1 MKRILLIDDE
11 IRLRDNTAELLELNG
26 YMLVKAQYGIE
37 GLNKAMV
44 FLPDLILCDVMMP
57 NCDGYDF
64 LLRIKKTHLSH
75 VPVILLTARTEIED
89 ESRGIYLGANKYIT
103 KPFEISELILSI
115 EALLN
120 KDK

>member
-26 YMLVKAQYGIE
+26 YMLVMAQDGIE
-37 GLNKAMV
+37 GLNKAME
-44 FLPDLILCDVMMP
+44 FLPDVILCDVMMP

-75 VPVILLTARTEIED
+75 VPIILLTARTEIED
-89 ESRGIYLGANKYIT
+89 ESRGINLGANKYIT

>member
-26 YMLVKAQYGIE
+26 YMLVKAQDGIE
-37 GLNKAMV
+37 GLNKAME

>member
-11 IRLRDNTAELLELNG
+11 IRLRDNTADLLELNG
-26 YMLVKAQYGIE
+26 YTLVKAQDGIE
-37 GLNKAMV
+37 GLNKALE
-44 FLPDLILCDVMMP
+44 FIPDLILCDVMMP
-57 NCDGYDF
+57 NCDGYNF
-64 LLRIKKTHLSH
+64 LLRIKKSHLSN

-89 ESRGIYLGANKYIT
+89 ESRGISLGANKYIT

-120 KDK
+120 KD

>member
-26 YMLVKAQYGIE
+26 YMLVKAQDGIE
-37 GLNKAMV
+37 GLNKAME

-64 LLRIKKTHLSH
+64 LLRIKKTNLSH

-89 ESRGIYLGANKYIT
+89 ESRGINLGANKYIT

>member
-1 MKRILLIDDE
+1 MKRILIIDDE
-11 IRLRDNTAELLELNG
+11 IRLRDSTAEILELNG
-26 YMLVKAQYGIE
+26 YMLVRAKDGIE
-37 GLNKAMV
+37 GLNKAME

-64 LLRIKKTHLSH
+64 LNRIKKSHLSH

-89 ESRGIYLGANKYIT
+89 ESRGISLGANKYIT
-103 KPFEISELILSI
+103 KPFEISELISSI

>member
-26 YMLVKAQYGIE
+26 YMLVMAQDGIE
-37 GLNKAMV
+37 GLNKALE
-44 FLPDLILCDVMMP
+44 FIPDLILCDVMMP

-75 VPVILLTARTEIED
+75 VPIILLTARTEIED
-89 ESRGIYLGANKYIT
+89 ESRGINLGANKYIT

>member
-26 YMLVKAQYGIE
+26 YMLMKAQDGIE
-37 GLNKAMV
+37 GLNKAME

>member
-26 YMLVKAQYGIE
+26 YMLVKAQDGIE
-37 GLNKAMV
+37 GLNKAME

-57 NCDGYDF
+57 NCNGYDF
-64 LLRIKKTHLSH
+64 LLQIKKTHLSN
-75 VPVILLTARTEIED
+75 VPIILLTARTEIED